1 MPQQLPAVSLIA
13 VPGRRRATLEIA
25 REIKRGGYPA
35 IFAPSRFANMSL
47 CEALAWTTERIV
59 FGASIAPIYARTVE
73 DFAQSAAF
81 LHEVSGGRFRLG
93 IGVAHAPSHVRMGVT
108 PGNPLS
114 DIRDFVRK
122 LRAVEGVGAQ
132 PPIILAALRH
142 KMIALAGEIG
152 DGLVFANG
160 SRSHMAQSLAA
171 LPPGKRA
178 DSSFFIGNMIPTCV
192 SDDIDAAKAV
202 NRRTLASYAR
212 LPNYRN
218 YWKECG
224 YVEEMNAIEQ
234 GMPEHRLDDVPRYLT
249 DAWLAD
255 VTLFG
260 PPTRIRDELDAWYD
274 AGIRTPILVP
284 SSHAGNH
291 LKAID

>member
-1 MPQQLPAVSLIA
+1 MAA
-13 VPGRRRATLEIA
+13 DRAW
-25 REIKRGGYPA
+25 R
-35 IFAPSRFANMSL
+35 SRWPH
-47 CEALAWTTERIV
+47 C
-59 FGASIAPIYARTVE
+59 
-73 DFAQSAAF
+73 
-81 LHEVSGGRFRLG
+81 
-93 IGVAHAPSHVRMGVT
+93 
-108 PGNPLS
+108 
-114 DIRDFVRK
+114 
-122 LRAVEGVGAQ
+122 
-132 PPIILAALRH
+132 
-142 KMIALAGEIG
+142 
-152 DGLVFANG
+152 
-160 SRSHMAQSLAA
+160 
-171 LPPGKRA
+171 PPGKRA

-234 GMPEHRLDDVPRYLT
+234 AIAEHRLDDVPRYLT

-274 AGIRTPILVP
+274 AGIRTPIIVP
-284 SSHAGNH
+284 SSAAGNQ
-291 LKAID
+291 LKAIDEMFATFAG